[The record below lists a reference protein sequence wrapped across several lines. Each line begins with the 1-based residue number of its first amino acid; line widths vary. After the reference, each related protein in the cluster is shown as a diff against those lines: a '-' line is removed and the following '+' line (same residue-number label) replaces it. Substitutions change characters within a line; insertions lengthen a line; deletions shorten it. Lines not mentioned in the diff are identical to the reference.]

1 MSLLDPL
8 RFFQRSHAARVNDRA
23 GTGDR
28 EDECSRGNL
37 VFPGRDIAASIELEG
52 QRVGRIN
59 YGISP
64 LKDRIFVRSLI
75 GKDALSLTCD
85 DAGTTSTALDRWLFC

>member
-37 VFPGRDIAASIELEG
+37 VFTVSAHSRTAS
-52 QRVGRIN
+52 
-59 YGISP
+59 
-64 LKDRIFVRSLI
+64 
-75 GKDALSLTCD
+75 
-85 DAGTTSTALDRWLFC
+85 LFAR